1 MNRPETRFRT
11 LWISDTHLG
20 ARTSQPEHL
29 LDFLERHD
37 ADRIYLVG
45 DLIDGLQLRRRWYWH
60 PCKDRI
66 LALLIDKQ
74 SRGCE
79 VIYIPGNH
87 DAFMRHYIG
96 HSVAGVAVRNDAVH
110 ETADGRRLWVLH
122 GDGYDG
128 VLPMAPW
135 LALLGGRVYAATIW
149 LNHWQ
154 GRIRRRLGLPHW
166 SLALWLSQKSGKARK
181 FVDAF
186 EQAVSEAAAR
196 RGYDG
201 VVCGHIHRPAIKN
214 IAGVQYYNTGDWMDS
229 CTALVEPHRGPIRLV
244 RWFKPREQTVPA
256 TVPLLEHGVAVT
268 GG

>member
-1 MNRPETRFRT
+1 M
-11 LWISDTHLG
+11 
-20 ARTSQPEHL
+20 
-29 LDFLERHD
+29 
-37 ADRIYLVG
+37 
-45 DLIDGLQLRRRWYWH
+45 
-60 PCKDRI
+60 
-66 LALLIDKQ
+66 
-74 SRGCE
+74 
-79 VIYIPGNH
+79 IYIPGNH
-87 DAFMRHYIG
+87 DAFMRRYLG
-96 HSVAGVAVRNDAVH
+96 HCIAGVTVRNDAVH

-154 GRIRRRLGLPHW
+154 GRLRRRLGLPHW

-229 CTALVEPHRGPIRLV
+229 CTALVEPHRGPIRLG

-256 TVPLLEHGVAVT
+256 TLPLLEHGVAAT